1 MVKTVGN
8 APGAVIRGMWDR
20 LSPMPGGKTMFSALF
35 GRMVP
40 YSGSIN
46 PKILELA
53 PGRARVAMQDRKA
66 VRNHLSSIHAIAL
79 MNLAE
84 MATGLA
90 FAYGMPPGARA
101 IITGL
106 SMEYL
111 KKARGPLVS
120 ECDFALPDFSEKG
133 EHTVEVQIRDEAGDV
148 VARAHAKWLVSP
160 QV

>member
-1 MVKTVGN
+1 MSNVAN
-8 APGAVIRGMWDR
+8 APGAVIRNMWDR
-20 LSPMPGGKTMFSALF
+20 FSPMPGGKWIFSTLF

-40 YSGSIN
+40 YSGSVK
-46 PKILELA
+46 PLVLELA
-53 PGRARVAMQDRKA
+53 PGKARVAMQDRRA
-66 VRNHLSSIHAIAL
+66 VRNHLNSIHAIAL

-90 FAYGMPPGARA
+90 FAYGMPAGSRS

-120 ECDFALPDFSEKG
+120 ECDFALPDFSERG
-133 EHTVEVQIRDEAGDV
+133 EHVIEVLIKDQAGDV
-148 VARAHAKWLVSP
+148 VARAEAKWLVGP
-160 QV
+160 KA

>member
-1 MVKTVGN
+1 MSNVAN
-8 APGAVIRGMWDR
+8 APGAVIRNMWDR
-20 LSPMPGGKTMFSALF
+20 LSPLPGGKQIFSALF

-46 PKILELA
+46 PLILELA
-53 PGRARVAMQDRKA
+53 PGKAKVAMQDRKA
-66 VRNHLSSIHAIAL
+66 VRNHLNSVHAIAL

-90 FAYGMPPGARA
+90 FAYGMPEGSRS

-111 KKARGPLVS
+111 KKARGRLVS
-120 ECDFALPDFSEKG
+120 ECDFALPDFREKG
-133 EHTVEVQIRDEAGDV
+133 EHVVEVLIRDPEGDV
-148 VARAHAKWLVSP
+148 VARAEAKWLVSP
-160 QV
+160 KA